1 MRRLLT
7 ILITGAVLAPLAA
20 CGAEPERGPAPSPS
34 GPSAP
39 APSTSGPAPAG
50 SPSPPDAGTARPPAT
65 TAPRPT
71 PSRPAGTPA
80 EPPPTSAG
88 PPPNS
93 GELPGGLPFG
103 ERKLTGI
110 VEGTAPCAALRVG
123 TRLWGLA
130 GQQVA
135 GLSPGDRVTVEGQ
148 VTTTDPACGGR
159 PGVAR
164 TVVVRRVTPA

>member
-20 CGAEPERGPAPSPS
+20 CSAEPERGPAPGPS

-39 APSTSGPAPAG
+39 APSGPAPSAAGPAPTG
-50 SPSPPDAGTARPPAT
+50 SPSPPGAGAAGPPAT

-71 PSRPAGTPA
+71 PSRPAGTSA
-80 EPPPTSAG
+80 QPPPT
-88 PPPNS
+88 S

-103 ERKLTGI
+103 ERKLTGV
-110 VEGTAPCAALRVG
+110 VEGTGRCAALRVG

-148 VTTTDPACGGR
+148 VTTTDPACGRR
-159 PGVAR
+159 PGAAQ
-164 TVVVRRVTPA
+164 TVLVRRVTPA